1 MSESEGMERIWDV
14 DGIRLAVIPGDG
26 VGPEVLAEV
35 LPVLVWARDRGRPL
49 TWEVLPHGA
58 EHCLATGETLSEA
71 TFLRLRD
78 TFDAILF
85 GAVGDPRIPDG
96 RHAEGILLRLR
107 QDLQL
112 AVNWRPCTP
121 FRAEHGPLR
130 GRSSEAQRLEV
141 FRENTEGP
149 YCLQGTRE
157 PGRAVDWAVHT
168 EVAIRRLLD
177 AAFQRAA
184 DLGRP
189 LTLAHKANVLKF
201 GHGLWMSC
209 FGETKARFPQV
220 EARAQHADALLCALV
235 QDPTPFGV
243 IAADNY
249 LGDLI
254 SDLTAAFMG
263 GMGMAPSLSYA
274 PHRPYR
280 CMALAEP
287 VHGSAPDLVGTGTA
301 NPTGAM
307 LSLGLLFDHLGWRA
321 EATALQGAVASA
333 LEGGAATRDLG
344 GNLDTQ
350 TMGAALRAGLP

>member
-1 MSESEGMERIWDV
+1 MSESEGMEPDRDV
-14 DGIRLAVIPGDG
+14 DGTRLAVIPGDG

-35 LPVLVWARDRGRPL
+35 LPVLAWARNRGRPL
-49 TWEVLPHGA
+49 TWEILPQGA
-58 EHCLATGETLSEA
+58 DHCLATGETLSEA

-121 FRAEHGPLR
+121 FLPEHGPLR
-130 GRSSEAQRLEV
+130 GRSPEAQRLEV
-141 FRENTEGP
+141 YRENTEGP

-168 EVAIRRLLD
+168 QGAVQRLLD

-184 DLGRP
+184 FLGRP

-201 GHGLWMSC
+201 GHGLWLAC
-209 FGETKARFPQV
+209 FAEAKTRHPQV
-220 EARAQHADALLCALV
+220 EARAMHADALLCALV

-274 PHRPYR
+274 PHRPFR
-280 CMALAEP
+280 CHALAEP
-287 VHGSAPDLVGTGTA
+287 VHGSAPDLAGRGLA
-301 NPTGAM
+301 NPTGAL
-307 LSLGLLFDHLGWRA
+307 LSLSLLFGHLGWVEEAESLEDSVAAALRA
-321 EATALQGAVASA
+321 
-333 LEGGAATRDLG
+333 GAATRDLG
-344 GNLDTQ
+344 GDLSTQ
-350 TMGAALRAGLP
+350 AMGAALRAGLV